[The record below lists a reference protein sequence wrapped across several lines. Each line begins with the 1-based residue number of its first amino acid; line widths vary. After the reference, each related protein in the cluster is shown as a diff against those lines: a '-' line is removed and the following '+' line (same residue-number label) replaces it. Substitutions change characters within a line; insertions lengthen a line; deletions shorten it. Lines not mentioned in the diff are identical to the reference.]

1 VIAERSVQAV
11 RSGADCLK
19 EAQRHTQMKKAGRQW
34 VGLSPFATEKSP
46 SFYVN
51 PDKNVW
57 FCYSSGKGGD
67 VIGLVQKLE
76 GMEFA
81 EAVEQLGERY
91 HIKVE
96 QAAGGKPGVD
106 KSLRAGVR
114 RAQEIAWTWWRECWG
129 KTPGAREWWG
139 KARGFPEKLA
149 EDWGLGFAPADDR
162 GELAKRLF
170 AELTPEMVEGAGLL
184 VDARPG
190 HTRRARLRG
199 RAVLPIRGAGGVILG
214 FTGRVLGGDLAP
226 LATDPTREAK
236 YVNSPE
242 TCLFSKGQTLF
253 GLEEARPLAS
263 AADELWLVEGQLD
276 AIRCQ
281 ADGLP
286 AVATGGTAVT
296 PEQMRR
302 ARRHAARLV
311 VWMDGDSAGQKSIV
325 RLLPLALAEGFDVR
339 IVGTPGGAK
348 DPDEWLRDHPKK
360 WPRPQDGLGP
370 MPWLA
375 ARVRERAG
383 WGTASRAAAFE
394 ELAAVAD
401 AAESAT
407 ARAALREEA
416 ARLLGLALPRMTNDE
431 CRMTKDEPQS
441 ARSGPSSWEFAVL
454 VALASSPIHAML
466 WAQKVPPEWSRS
478 ETPAGS
484 LLGKALGRIEVGEP
498 WGLLTEVAEGDEE
511 QRLATEAEVM
521 GASLGREA
529 AADLAE
535 GALKRRAR
543 RVVSLPI

>member
-1 VIAERSVQAV
+1 MIADKSIQAV
-11 RSGADCLK
+11 RAGADCLK

-34 VGLSPFATEKSP
+34 VGLSPFANEKSP

-67 VIGLVQKLE
+67 VIGLVQQLE

-81 EAVEQLGERY
+81 EAVDHLGERY
-91 HIKVE
+91 HIKIE
-96 QAAGGKPGVD
+96 RSQGSRPGVD

-114 RAQEIAWTWWRECWG
+114 RGQEIAWTWWRECWG
-129 KTPGAREWWG
+129 KAPAAREWWA

-149 EDWGLGFAPADDR
+149 DEWGVGYAPADDR
-162 GELAKRLF
+162 GELAKRLG
-170 AELTPEMVEGAGLL
+170 AELSPEMVDAAGLL
-184 VDARPG
+184 VEARPG
-190 HTRRARLRG
+190 HPRRARLRG
-199 RAVLPIRGAGGVILG
+199 RAVLPIRGAGGVILA

-226 LATDPTREAK
+226 LPTDPTREAK

-242 TCLFSKGQTLF
+242 TCLFTKGQTLF
-253 GLEEARPLAS
+253 GLEEARPLAG

-296 PEQMRR
+296 AEQMRR
-302 ARRHAARLV
+302 ARRHASRLV
-311 VWMDGDSAGQKSIV
+311 VWMDGDRAGQDSIG

-339 IVGTPGGAK
+339 IVQTPGGAK
-348 DPDEWLRDHPKK
+348 DADEWLRDHPKR
-360 WPRPQDGLGP
+360 WPRPQEGLGP

-394 ELAAVAD
+394 ELAQVAD

-407 ARAALREEA
+407 VRAALREEA
-416 ARLLGLALPRMTNDE
+416 ARLLGLHVQAPKAARLAP
-431 CRMTKDEPQS
+431 PQV
-441 ARSGPSSWEFAVL
+441 ARSGPASWEFAVL
-454 VALASSPIHAML
+454 VALASSPAHGPV
-466 WAQKVPPEWSRS
+466 WAQKVPPEWSRAD
-478 ETPAGS
+478 TAAGA
-484 LLGKALGRIEVGEP
+484 LLGRALGRLEVGEP
-498 WGLLTEVAEGDEE
+498 WGLLTEVADTPEE
-511 QRLATEAEVM
+511 QRVATEAEVM

-529 AADLAE
+529 AAELAE
-535 GALKRRAR
+535 GALKRRGR
-543 RVVSLPI
+543 QGVSLPN